1 MQPPPQRGVARVA
14 YNGGVPDLSYRPRT
28 GEIPTNPG
36 VYRFMDGNGQVIYV
50 GKAKNLR
57 QRLSSYFRDFA
68 ALHPRTQNMVSTAK
82 QVQWTVVN
90 NEVEALTLEYSWI
103 KEYDPRF
110 NVMYRDDKSYPY
122 LAITVG
128 EPIPRMHIM
137 RGARRKGTR
146 YFGPYSQ
153 VWAIRETMEQL
164 QRVFPIRTCSNGVLR
179 RAQAQQRP
187 CLLAHIGKCCAP
199 CVGAVSEAEHRA
211 MVEDVCQFM
220 AGKVGPYLRDKRAQ
234 MLEASA
240 NLEFEAAA
248 KARDD
253 IAALEKVLEQ
263 NAVVLDDGTDADVFA
278 LVTDE
283 LEAAVHVFH
292 VRAGRIRGVR
302 GWVVERR
309 ASDTPADLMAALLQ
323 QVYSEADEGD
333 PTARKRQKAVSVDD
347 VEHTSTRAI
356 PALVMVSQMPTEAE
370 VIARWLTQRRGAKV
384 RIYRPQR
391 GDKAALLKT
400 VEANA
405 DHALRLHKSR
415 RSGDLTQRSA
425 ALDEL
430 GELLGLQQPALRI
443 ECYDIS
449 HIQGSHQVGSMVVF
463 EDGAPRK
470 RDYRHFIVQHPD
482 GKPLDDTAAM
492 DQVLT
497 RRFSRLQQEED
508 ELDTSSGEVG
518 ADSTVRRFSYRPN
531 LVVVDG
537 GRPQVE
543 AARRALDAVGADVDV
558 IGLAKRLEEVWLPGE
573 PYPLILPRQSA
584 ALYMLQHLRDESHR
598 FAITHHRKRRTAAQT
613 RSELDTIAG
622 LGPTRQKA
630 LLQRFGS
637 VKRMRQASAE
647 ELATARG
654 IGAQLAEQIYQA
666 LHADDDAQTPPNAVE
681 EKGT

>member
-1 MQPPPQRGVARVA
+1 
-14 YNGGVPDLSYRPRT
+14 
-28 GEIPTNPG
+28 
-36 VYRFMDGNGQVIYV
+36 MDGNGQVIYV

-309 ASDTPADLMAALLQ
+309 ACDTPADLMAALLQ

-449 HIQGSHQVGSMVVF
+449 HTKAVTKSPQWW
-463 EDGAPRK
+463 
-470 RDYRHFIVQHPD
+470 
-482 GKPLDDTAAM
+482 
-492 DQVLT
+492 
-497 RRFSRLQQEED
+497 FSRTGHPANATTG
-508 ELDTSSGEVG
+508 TSSCSTRTANPWMTPLLWIRSLPAASLACSRKKTNSIPAVG
-518 ADSTVRRFSYRPN
+518 KW
-531 LVVVDG
+531 
-537 GRPQVE
+537 GRTPPSGVSPT
-543 AARRALDAVGADVDV
+543 ALTWWWWTAVARRWKQRDVPWM
-558 IGLAKRLEEVWLPGE
+558 RW
-573 PYPLILPRQSA
+573 
-584 ALYMLQHLRDESHR
+584 
-598 FAITHHRKRRTAAQT
+598 AQT
-613 RSELDTIAG
+613 W
-622 LGPTRQKA
+622 
-630 LLQRFGS
+630 
-637 VKRMRQASAE
+637 M
-647 ELATARG
+647 
-654 IGAQLAEQIYQA
+654 
-666 LHADDDAQTPPNAVE
+666 
-681 EKGT
+681 